1 MMKHL
6 LTKNFFRAVLIINAL
21 TVLLPIFFLFN
32 SALRETNDFAR
43 NPLILARK
51 PYWDNFN
58 QVWADGNFAIY
69 LKNSLIVTGGS
80 LLLILV
86 CAVGAGF
93 VLGRYNFKGQ
103 NLIIGFVLTGMLIPA
118 KLAILPLFIQLK
130 WMHLLNSHLGLILVY
145 TAGALPAAIF
155 IMSGFFRGLPADLDN
170 AARIDGATE
179 GQLLRKVLV
188 PLVKPGLAIVA
199 IYSAIPI
206 WNDFFLPLVF
216 LQDPSKK
223 TIMQGLTAFFGEYQ
237 SQWGPLFA
245 GLTLAALPL
254 IVLYLLLS
262 EQFIKGLTAGAVK
275 G

>member
-1 MMKHL
+1 MKYL
-6 LTKNFFRAVLIINAL
+6 LTKNFFRAVLLINAL
-21 TVLLPIFFLFN
+21 TVLLPVFFLFN
-32 SALRETNDFAR
+32 SARRETNDFAR
-43 NPLILARK
+43 NPLVLARK
-51 PYWDNFN
+51 PYWDNFK
-58 QVWADGNFAIY
+58 QVWADGSFAIY

-86 CAVGAGF
+86 CAIGAGF

-155 IMSGFFRGLPADLDN
+155 IMSGFFRALPADLDN
-170 AARIDGATE
+170 AARIDGASE

-216 LQDPSKK
+216 LQDPAKK

-237 SQWGPLFA
+237 SQWGALFA

>member
-1 MMKHL
+1 
-6 LTKNFFRAVLIINAL
+6 
-21 TVLLPIFFLFN
+21 
-32 SALRETNDFAR
+32 
-43 NPLILARK
+43 
-51 PYWDNFN
+51 
-58 QVWADGNFAIY
+58 
-69 LKNSLIVTGGS
+69 
-80 LLLILV
+80 
-86 CAVGAGF
+86 
-93 VLGRYNFKGQ
+93 
-103 NLIIGFVLTGMLIPA
+103 MLIPA

-130 WMHLLNSHLGLILVY
+130 WMHLLNSHIGLILVY

-155 IMSGFFRGLPADLDN
+155 IMSGFFRALPLDLDN
-170 AARIDGATE
+170 AARIDGASE

-188 PLVKPGLAIVA
+188 PLVKPGLAIIA

-237 SQWGPLFA
+237 SQWGALFA
-245 GLTLAALPL
+245 GLTMAALPL

>member
-1 MMKHL
+1 MKHL
-6 LTKNFFRAVLIINAL
+6 LTKNFFRAVLLINAL
-21 TVLLPIFFLFN
+21 TVLLPVFFLFN

-43 NPLILARK
+43 NPLVLARK
-51 PYWDNFN
+51 PYWDNFR
-58 QVWADGNFAIY
+58 QVWADGSFAIY

-86 CAVGAGF
+86 CAIGAGF

-155 IMSGFFRGLPADLDN
+155 IMSGFFRALPADLDN
-170 AARIDGATE
+170 AARIDGASE
-179 GQLLRKVLV
+179 GQLLRRVLV

-216 LQDPSKK
+216 LQDPEKK

-237 SQWGPLFA
+237 SQWGALFA